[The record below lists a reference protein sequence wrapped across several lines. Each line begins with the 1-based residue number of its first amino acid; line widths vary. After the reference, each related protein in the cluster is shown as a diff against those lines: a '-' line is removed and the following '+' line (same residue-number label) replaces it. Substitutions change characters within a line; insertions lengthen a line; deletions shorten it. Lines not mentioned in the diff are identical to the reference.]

1 MMDNIVTLVVT
12 HANETQPNECCGL
25 VIEREGS
32 LEYVR
37 CTNTA
42 SDPSNRFVIAPEEYA
57 TIEDMGE
64 VKMIAHSHCFIPP
77 VPSEADKAGIE
88 QTNLPWLIV
97 NYPVGN
103 HTITEPSGYRPALL
117 ERPFVKGVL
126 DCYALVKDYYSERLN
141 IELPQYERPEVWY
154 EIGNSYLLDNFRA
167 CGLFQEVSIEDLQPN
182 DCILMQIGSSVPN
195 HVAVYVGDDKILHH
209 VIGRLSG
216 HDVYGGF
223 WRKVSTNCFRYV
235 GEKQ

>member
-1 MMDNIVTLVVT
+1 MNEIIEQVIA

-25 VIEREGS
+25 VIERNGVR
-32 LEYVR
+32 EYVR
-37 CTNTA
+37 CANV
-42 SDPSNRFVIAPEEYA
+42 SGNPLNQFVIDPEEFA
-57 TIEDMGE
+57 RVEDMGE
-64 VKMIAHSHCFIPP
+64 IVMIAHSHCYTPP
-77 VPSEADKAGIE
+77 IPSEADKVGIE
-88 QTNLPWLIV
+88 EHGVPWLIV

-103 HTITEPSGYRPALL
+103 HTITEPSGYRPPLL

-126 DCYALVKDYYSERLN
+126 DCYALVKDYYAEKLT
-141 IELPQYERPEVWY
+141 IELPHYERPAVWFEV
-154 EIGNSYLLDNFRA
+154 GDSYLLDNFRG
-167 CGLFQEVSIEDLQPN
+167 CGLFEEVSLEDLQPN
-182 DCILMQIGSSVPN
+182 DCILMQIGSPVPN

-223 WRKVSTNCFRYV
+223 WRKVSTHAFRYV

>member
-1 MMDNIVTLVVT
+1 MNEIIEQVIA

-25 VIEREGS
+25 VIERNGTR
-32 LEYVR
+32 EYVR
-37 CTNTA
+37 CTNVA
-42 SDPSNRFVIAPEEYA
+42 GDPTNQFVIDPEEYA
-57 TIEDMGE
+57 RVEDMGE
-64 VKMIAHSHCFIPP
+64 IVMIAHSHCYTPP
-77 VPSEADKAGIE
+77 IPSEADKVGIE
-88 QTNLPWLIV
+88 EHGVPWLIV

-103 HTITEPSGYRPALL
+103 HTITEPSGYRPPLL

-126 DCYALVKDYYSERLN
+126 DCYALVKDYYAEKLT
-141 IELPQYERPEVWY
+141 IELPHYERPAVWFEV
-154 EIGNSYLLDNFRA
+154 GDSYLLDNFRG
-167 CGLFQEVSIEDLQPN
+167 CGLFEEVSPEDLQPN
-182 DCILMQIGSSVPN
+182 DCILMQIGSPVPN

-223 WRKVSTNCFRYV
+223 WRKVSTHAFRYV